1 MSQQHRA
8 TNPAEAPR
16 KALRL
21 PFVIEQSGLSRASIY
36 RLVKAGKFPA
46 PFKLSHRASAWDAEA
61 VNDWLESRMR
71 GAA

>member
-1 MSQQHRA
+1 MPHQHTA
-8 TNPAEAPR
+8 TDAAAPR

-21 PFVIEQSGLSRASIY
+21 PDVIAQTALPRTTIY
-36 RLVKAGKFPA
+36 RLAREGKFPA
-46 PFKLSHRASAWDAEA
+46 PFKLSERASAWDAEA